1 MSNRPKTNISPA
13 PADLETSE
21 VSAARRRHVLLA
33 LGWYS
38 EGLHAGVAKF
48 AKEANWVLD
57 ASLLHSF
64 QPSQNW
70 YGDGI
75 IWVAGVN
82 DTLDRF
88 IRGWRKPVVNIGYT
102 PTLGIPRV
110 ASDPDAVMQI
120 AVDHFLSHG
129 FCHFAFYLHN
139 GNLGPLAKMKAFE
152 AAVRK
157 VDGDFHVLNLPVAQK
172 RGEPHA
178 LRDPYRW
185 LANAI
190 KKLPFPLAVTAET
203 DDPAIQVLHACV
215 ESGIQ
220 IPQRVAVLGIND
232 DLLRCPL
239 ASIPLSSID
248 DNMEGIGYR
257 AAQILNS
264 LMSGNRK
271 QSLVTLIPPRGLT
284 ARQSTDILA
293 VENEPVTVA
302 LQLIRSRFRENI
314 TAEEISAQVPISQR
328 QLHTEFTRIVGRSL
342 ADELAFQRFT
352 YARKL
357 LLETDMKAPA
367 VAKYSGLGNA
377 NRLCR
382 TFKKITGLTPSQF
395 KRKIGTD

>member
-1 MSNRPKTNISPA
+1 MPVGDRRHEPTA
-13 PADLETSE
+13 PAEAIAIT
-21 VSAARRRHVLLA
+21 RTRPHVLLA

-38 EGLHAGVAKF
+38 EGLHSGVAKF

-64 QPSQNW
+64 KPSQTW

-75 IWVAGVN
+75 VCVAGVN

-88 IRGWRKPVVNIGYT
+88 IRSWRKPVVNIGYT
-102 PTLGIPRV
+102 PTPGIPRV
-110 ASDPDAVMQI
+110 ASDPDAVMQM
-120 AVDHFLSHG
+120 ALDHFQSHG

-139 GNLGPLAKMKAFE
+139 RNIGPLAKMRAFE
-152 AAVRK
+152 AAVRNA
-157 VDGDFHVLNLPVAQK
+157 DGDFHVLNLPVAKK
-172 RGEPHA
+172 RGEPYA

-185 LANAI
+185 LANAV
-190 KKLPFPLAVTAET
+190 KKLRFPLAVVAET

-215 ESGIQ
+215 ESGIE
-220 IPQRVAVLGIND
+220 IPQQVAVLGIND

-248 DNMEGIGYR
+248 DNMEAIGYR
-257 AAQILNS
+257 AAEILNS
-264 LMSGNRK
+264 LLLGNRK
-271 QSLVTLIPPRGLT
+271 QAPVTLIPPRGLT
-284 ARQSTDILA
+284 PRQSTDILA
-293 VENEPVTVA
+293 VENEPVTIA

-314 TAEEISAQVPISQR
+314 TAEKISAQVSISQR

-342 ADELAFQRFT
+342 ADELAFQRFA
-352 YARKL
+352 YATKL
-357 LLETDMKAPA
+357 LLETDMKTPA
-367 VAKYSGLGNA
+367 IAKHSGLGNA

-382 TFKKITGLTPSQF
+382 TFKKIAGLTPGQF